1 MHEQGAQRAARPEEL
16 DDKTLQ
22 ALRLDYDKLARRE
35 KSRTRTPVRAEAVP
49 KRPARAR
56 KG

>member
-1 MHEQGAQRAARPEEL
+1 MHEQGAQRAARSEEL

-22 ALRLDYDKLARRE
+22 ALRLDYEKLARRE